1 MIFTRARVSLA
12 LLSLRKNLDKG
23 PNYLTV
29 QIEMEKE
36 QEKWHWEKRPYP
48 FFEKTFIFFSYRIVI
63 DRQHI
68 WFLRV
73 LSKISEKTLFFSM
86 ILSSIPEAV
95 D

>member
-29 QIEMEKE
+29 QIEMERGTGKVALG
-36 QEKWHWEKRPYP
+36 KKATP

-63 DRQHI
+63 DLQDI

-73 LSKISEKTLFFSM
+73 LSKISEKNSFLFYNFVKHS
-86 ILSSIPEAV
+86 
-95 D
+95 

>member
-1 MIFTRARVSLA
+1 
-12 LLSLRKNLDKG
+12 
-23 PNYLTV
+23 
-29 QIEMEKE
+29 MEKGTG
-36 QEKWHWEKRPYP
+36 KVALGKKAIPL
-48 FFEKTFIFFSYRIVI
+48 FEKTFIFFSYRIVI